1 MWILNRQDPNA
12 GLWRVSPNGSV
23 KTTCSFRPLVNFEG
37 ELVPGSDGSI
47 WAMAGDLTAGSSSY
61 PVRVS
66 RTGRVVGY
74 PSALPR
80 GTNRVW
86 DRAAGPSGALLIAYR
101 SGPDDLSRQE
111 GHIARVTPSAA
122 GKRLCRDELH
132 KRR

>member
-12 GLWRVSPNGSV
+12 GLWRVSANGSV

-37 ELVPGSDGSI
+37 ELVPGSHGSI
-47 WAMAGDLTAGSSSY
+47 WAMAGDLTAGSGSY
-61 PVRVS
+61 PVRAS

-86 DRAAGPSGALLIAYR
+86 DLAPGPGGSLIIAYR
-101 SGPDDLSRQE
+101 SGPDATTQQE
-111 GHIARVTPSAA
+111 GHIAGVTPSAA
-122 GKRLCRDELH
+122 GKRLCRGKLR